1 MSLRS
6 FLEQMETKGE
16 VLHVKDEVSTHFEIP
31 FITKNFDSKGPIL
44 LFEKV
49 KNYEAKVVANVCGTR
64 KRICNALNIDQNG
77 LYGRLREAWLSP
89 ETESC

>member
-6 FLEQMETKGE
+6 FLEQMETKE

-49 KNYEAKVVANVCGTR
+49 NNYEAKVVANVCGTR

>member
-31 FITKNFDSKGPIL
+31 FITKNFDSEGPIL
-44 LFEKV
+44 IFERV
-49 KNYEAKVVANVCGTR
+49 KDYEAKVVANVCGTR
-64 KRICNALNIDQNG
+64 KRIYKALNINQNG
-77 LYGRLREAWLSP
+77 LYGRLREA
-89 ETESC
+89 